1 MATECLFCRIVRREI
16 PAGIVHETEDVI
28 AFRDINPQAPVH
40 VVIVPKTHVPSLDRA
55 MDGAMLGKM
64 ALAAAEVARSKGIA
78 EDGYRTVMNT
88 NAAAGQTVFHIHMHL
103 LGGRKMDWPPG

>member
-1 MATECLFCRIVRREI
+1 MADQCLFCRIVRREI

-40 VVIVPKTHVPSLDRA
+40 VLIIPKTHVASLDRA
-55 MDGAMLGKM
+55 TDASMLGKLS
-64 ALAAAEVARSKGIA
+64 LAAAEIARAKGIA

-88 NAAAGQTVFHIHMHL
+88 NASAGQTVFHVHLHL

>member
-1 MATECLFCRIVRREI
+1 MADQCLFCRITRREI
-16 PAGIVHETEDVI
+16 PAGIVYETDDVI

-40 VVIVPKTHVPSLDRA
+40 VLIIPKTHVESLDRA
-55 MDGAMLGKM
+55 TDATMLGRLS
-64 ALAAAEVARSKGIA
+64 LAAADIARNKGIA

-88 NAAAGQTVFHIHMHL
+88 NAAAGQTVFHVHLHL

>member
-1 MATECLFCRIVRREI
+1 MANECLFCRIVRREI

-40 VVIVPKTHVPSLDRA
+40 VVIIPKIHVPSLDRA
-55 MDGAMLGKM
+55 MDASMLGKM
-64 ALAAAEVARSKGIA
+64 SLAAAEIARNKGIA

-103 LGGRKMDWPPG
+103 LGGRKLDWPPG